1 MSDECGTQRATKARR
16 REREREGGRVSR
28 LAVFTY
34 VHRCVCV
41 CACVY
46 LTAKSSTCDM
56 HGTKS
61 KFNDQV
67 K

>member
-1 MSDECGTQRATKARR
+1 MAVECATQRATK
-16 REREREGGRVSR
+16 ERETADRASKQAHCVYMCAQVS
-28 LAVFTY
+28 L
-34 VHRCVCV
+34 CV